1 MDFGRAFTYAF
12 DDKEWVTKLLIGGIL
27 SLIPIVNLV
36 VLGYTL
42 RTLKNVA
49 DGVEPPLPGWDDFAD
64 YFVKGLIS
72 CLGIV
77 VWAIPILA
85 VTGVV
90 AALGIMAG
98 GLEPGYGYEGPV
110 NLCFLGLNCLSVVY
124 GLFLGVVLPAAL
136 TGYAITDEFGAFFRF
151 GEIFRFI
158 KSNLGNYVMAILL
171 ALMAQFVAGFGV
183 ILCFIGV
190 VFTQFWAGLVG
201 AHLFGQVYRDS
212 TVAEPEVAA

>member
-36 VLGYTL
+36 VVGYTL
-42 RTLKNVA
+42 KTLKNVA

-72 CLGIV
+72 CLGTV

-85 VTGVV
+85 VAGMFGVFGLV
-90 AALGIMAG
+90 A
-98 GLEPGYGYEGPV
+98 EHDPGYGYEGPV
-110 NLCFLGLNCLSVVY
+110 NLCFLGLNCLSLLY

-158 KSNLGNYVMAILL
+158 KSNLGNYIMAILL
-171 ALMAQFVAGFGV
+171 ALVAQFVAGFGV

-190 VFTQFWAGLVG
+190 IFTEFWAGLVG
-201 AHLFGQVYRDS
+201 AHLLGQVYHGS
-212 TVAEPEVAA
+212 TTPEPEVAA